1 MDNGQWT
8 KIYILMPDDKV
19 IDEEIEDPIEH
30 EVTSSA
36 GCVTEE
42 LLRHDLT
49 ERRIEK
55 IDDFSQYVCQ
65 FIHKRCKGTTFL

>member
-1 MDNGQWT
+1 
-8 KIYILMPDDKV
+8 
-19 IDEEIEDPIEH
+19 
-30 EVTSSA
+30 
-36 GCVTEE
+36 